1 MKKTIIV
8 AGLVIAALAVFS
20 CEKVNENQLVSPEK
34 ETPAEKQ
41 FGETVFTLSA
51 TAPEAENNASAP
63 ASAPSKTSLSGLV
76 VSWTAGDQI
85 VVNGVPSKP
94 LAAGSI
100 KPNGSADFEF
110 DAVLTA
116 PYQAVYPASA
126 YVDGTWTNVSD
137 TLDVVFPAT
146 QAYVA
151 GSFDSSAAV
160 MMGTGTDGVSFSH
173 AAAYLKLTFDQ
184 NVKLVRVMANDGRR
198 VRGRMTANF
207 GTSALQNYYTAS
219 NYNTVTVSYPG
230 GIAAGDPVIIAIPP
244 KNYSEGLNILAV
256 TSDDKYQ
263 ILRTGPADLSTKA
276 GVLCT
281 KDASLNDL
289 DTWEGPG
296 IYCETDWRSFVCA
309 DESKF
314 TTDDSQREDASAW
327 KGDDGEINIYK
338 DFTVATNLLR
348 HGSNFGG
355 LPGAS
360 NNIYFLET
368 LDGNNHTL
376 TQNAT
381 TVPLIAWLGSNTET
395 GIVKNL
401 TLAGECTSFGDAG
414 WGPAAFAIR
423 VLKGGVLDHCV
434 NKINT
439 TLTETEPST
448 VAYYIG
454 GLASS
459 NAGLMTDCTN
469 EGNITITLVS
479 AANRSFDMGGFA
491 ASNRYPITDGYCG
504 DFTNCTNT
512 GDLTVIKKASGSD
525 PQCLYQCGIGGICAT
540 IVQGIPGSDPTVTK
554 FTGIYTRFTNCTN
567 EGNITF
573 WEEKS
578 GTSSGNQL
586 AIGIGG
592 ILGICTKYS
601 SSCPYVGANDQG
613 FFFVIDGGHNTGTID
628 VSSANYIQP
637 LKDGMTGAR
646 ETYIG
651 GLVGFVMG
659 SNNSEAANSSTYYPV
674 IRGSNNNIIKLGSE
688 AGCEAA
694 GGFIGGGGFFKLD
707 NLSASSVEFQEST
720 VDAGVAGFSRAPS
733 KVGGVSPLVGWVVKR
748 SLAVPTAD
756 VTLRMDASGL
766 SGLTVYGQGVGV
778 TSNATKNAAGGTDG
792 TNKAPLLIFES
803 AKVGDVYQHFEFALK
818 YADGSTEP
826 AASLAAGYQAASSTF
841 YGKATTSGSYLRK
854 AGNLQFVAWS

>member
-8 AGLVIAALAVFS
+8 AGLAIAALAVFS
-20 CEKVNENQLVSPEK
+20 CEKVNENQLASPEK
-34 ETPAEKQ
+34 ETVAEQQ
-41 FGETVFTLSA
+41 FGETVFTLRA
-51 TAPEAENNASAP
+51 TAPEAEANASNP
-63 ASAPSKTSLSGLV
+63 AAAPSKTGLSGLV
-76 VSWTAGDQI
+76 VSWSAGDQI
-85 VVNGVPSKP
+85 VVNGVTSKP

-110 DAVLTA
+110 DEVLTG

-126 YVDGTWTNVSD
+126 YVNNTYGSD

-146 QAYVA
+146 QDYVA
-151 GSFDSSAAV
+151 GSFDPAAAV
-160 MMGTGTDGVSFSH
+160 MIGAGTDGVSFSH

-184 NVKLVRVMANDGRR
+184 NVKIVRVMSNDGRR

-244 KNYSEGLNILAV
+244 KNYGEGLNILAV

-281 KDASLNDL
+281 KDASLTNL

-314 TTDDSQREDASAW
+314 TTDLTQKEDASAW
-327 KGDDGEINIYK
+327 RGADGEINIYK

-360 NNIYFLET
+360 NHIYFLET

-376 TQNAT
+376 TQEAS

-401 TLAGECTSFGDAG
+401 TLDGSCTSFGDAG

-439 TLTETEPST
+439 DYVETTASHSGLF
-448 VAYYIG
+448 IG

-459 NAGLMTDCTN
+459 NAGMMTYCTN
-469 EGNITITLVS
+469 EGNISLTLLCDATRQCAV
-479 AANRSFDMGGFA
+479 GGFS
-491 ASNRYPITDGYCG
+491 ASNRYPTTSGFCG
-504 DFTNCTNT
+504 DFDHCTN
-512 GDLTVIKKASGSD
+512 SGNITIVKNSED
-525 PQCLYQCGIGGICAT
+525 NDVAHGIHYGGIGGICAT
-540 IVQGIPGSDPTVTK
+540 IVQGEPGDANTGLYSR
-554 FTGIYTRFTNCTN
+554 FTGCSNSGTIK
-567 EGNITF
+567 F

-578 GTSSGNQL
+578 GISSGTQVSVGIGGLVGMCGVGLSSGVPTVSGTEGYYFILDGCSNTGTLDVSSGNNQQAL
-586 AIGIGG
+586 
-592 ILGICTKYS
+592 S
-601 SSCPYVGANDQG
+601 N
-613 FFFVIDGGHNTGTID
+613 
-628 VSSANYIQP
+628 
-637 LKDGMTGAR
+637 GMSGAR
-646 ETYIG
+646 QTYIG
-651 GLVGFVMG
+651 GLVGFAMG
-659 SNNSEAANSSTYYPV
+659 SNNPTVATNANYYAI
-674 IRGSNNNIIKLGSE
+674 IRGSNNSTIKLGSQV
-688 AGCEAA
+688 GCEAA
-694 GGFIGGGGFFKLD
+694 GGLVGGGGYVKFEYC
-707 NLSASSVEFQEST
+707 SASNT
-720 VDAGVAGFSRAPS
+720 VYEISDNPNRTPLKA
-733 KVGGVSPLVGWVVKR
+733 GGVSAFMGWVVKR
-748 SLAVPTAD
+748 CVAVPTSTA
-756 VTLRMDASGL
+756 LFKMDASGL
-766 SGLTVYGQGVGV
+766 NGLTVFGEGVTGV
-778 TSNATKNAAGGTDG
+778 TSKASTNAAGAIDG
-792 TNKAPLLIFES
+792 KDATPIIIFEKYS
-803 AKVGDVYQHFEFALK
+803 STSNSFNFALK
-818 YADGSTEP
+818 YHDDTTEA
-826 AASLAAGYQAASSTF
+826 AASLAAGNQTNGAKRF
-841 YGKATTSGSYLRK
+841 YGAGKSYVRA
-854 AGNLQFVAWS
+854 AGNVKFVDWE